1 MNIGTDALELKKI
14 MEAGGLFKPAT
25 PEQVA
30 NRLQDPEWDEASLKE
45 AMRDE
50 FEDIEH
56 MGIAATMHPEDPG
69 IVGFIIGEDG
79 DIMDDEE
86 VEKYLQNALYAV
98 KRISRV
104 VAMGKKKFEEY
115 KRRGGRFLE

>member
-30 NRLQDPEWDEASLKE
+30 NRPQEPDWDEASLQKVLSAE
-45 AMRDE
+45 Y
-50 FEDIEH
+50 EDLEH
-56 MGIAATMHPEDPG
+56 FGITVTMHPEDPNT
-69 IVGFIIGEDG
+69 IGFIAGDNG

-86 VEKYLQNALYAV
+86 LEKYLQAAIYSV
-98 KRISRV
+98 KRIARI
-104 VAMGKKKFEEY
+104 AQMGRKKYDEY
-115 KRRGGRFLE
+115 ERRGGRYTY